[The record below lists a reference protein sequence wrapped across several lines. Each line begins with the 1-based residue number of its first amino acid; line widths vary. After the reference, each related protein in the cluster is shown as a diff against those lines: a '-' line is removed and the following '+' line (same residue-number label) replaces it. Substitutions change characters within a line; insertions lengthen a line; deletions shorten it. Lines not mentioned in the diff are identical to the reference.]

1 MRQSLWGFIR
11 KLNHDGHTII
21 LTTHYLEEAE
31 SLCQR
36 IAMLKTGRIVALDT
50 TRNLLSSFAGL
61 TVRLTVDSLPEAWRP
76 RVMRQDD
83 RSYLLS
89 LSDYAE
95 LERLLAAL
103 REQGTA
109 VSELSLQEADLEQVF
124 MRIMARP
131 H

>member
-1 MRQSLWGFIR
+1 
-11 KLNHDGHTII
+11 
-21 LTTHYLEEAE
+21 
-31 SLCQR
+31 
-36 IAMLKTGRIVALDT
+36 
-50 TRNLLSSFAGL
+50 
-61 TVRLTVDSLPEAWRP
+61 
-76 RVMRQDD
+76 MRQDE

-124 MRIMARP
+124 MRIMKRP